1 MVVQATS
8 KTRKGSRKRKLGWD
22 PRLHKFH
29 ILLRMDVLNEL
40 LARGKKK
47 LGMQIILHN
56 LRSVYLFH
64 FNYT

>member
-22 PRLHKFH
+22 LRLHKFH
-29 ILLRMDVLNEL
+29 ILLRMDVLKEL
-40 LARGKKK
+40 LAQGKKK

-56 LRSVYLFH
+56 L
-64 FNYT
+64 